1 MLTKAWSKNLDK
13 NAFTAET
20 TQRYRGTAIS
30 KNAALTIILIFLTA
44 SFIVVVKPVTV
55 SSATEN
61 SWETKAPMPEA
72 IGGVKAAAVNG
83 KICVMGGEAN
93 FEYNPDT
100 DNWTSKKPM
109 PTPRTSFEIAVY
121 QNKIYAIGGSS
132 GWTQETGTIYSDAN
146 EVYNPSTDTWEIKA
160 PMKTMRTGLEANVVN
175 GKIYLIGGYLRQNYT
190 VSTTKS
196 SLNEVYDVATDSW
209 ATKEPVPYPAY
220 DYASAVVNNK
230 VYIIGWNRTQI
241 YDPESNSWSQTTPSP
256 TAVIGAV
263 AGATTDMRAPKR
275 IYVIS
280 GIQGIDGSNIT
291 QVYNPENESWML
303 GEPMPTARGGLTV
316 AVVNDLLYAIGGRPC
331 GVCPALK
338 TNEQY
343 TPFGYGIFPQ
353 PEPEPFPTTLVALA
367 SVAIVVVAGV
377 GLLVY
382 FKKRKH

>member
-1 MLTKAWSKNLDK
+1 MSKGYGL
-13 NAFTAET
+13 
-20 TQRYRGTAIS
+20 G
-30 KNAALTIILIFLTA
+30 LVLVFLTS
-44 SFIVVVKPVTV
+44 SFIVVVKPVRG
-55 SSATEN
+55 SATEN
-61 SWETKAPMPEA
+61 SWEPKASMPEA

-83 KICVMGGEAN
+83 KIYVIGGEAN

-100 DNWTSKKPM
+100 DNWTTKKPM
-109 PTPRTSFEIAVY
+109 PTARSSFEIAVY

-132 GWTQETGTIYSDAN
+132 GWTQETGTIYSDVN
-146 EVYNPSTDTWEIKA
+146 EVYDPATDTWETKA
-160 PMKTMRTGLEANVVN
+160 PIKTMRTGLEANVVN
-175 GKIYLIGGYLRQNYT
+175 GKIYLIGGYLRENYT
-190 VSTTKS
+190 VSNTTS
-196 SLNEVYDVATDSW
+196 SLNEVYDVASNSW

-230 VYIIGWNRTQI
+230 IYIIGWNRTQI
-241 YDPESNSWSQTTPSP
+241 YYPETDSWSQSTPSP

-263 AGATTDMRAPKR
+263 AAATTGIRAPKR

-280 GIQGIDGSNIT
+280 GIQGIDTSNIT

-331 GVCPALK
+331 GICPVLK

-343 TPFGYGIFPQ
+343 APFGYGNIPQ
-353 PEPEPFPTTLVALA
+353 PKPPEPFPTTLVAAA
-367 SVAIVVVAGV
+367 SVATVAVMGV

-382 FKKRKH
+382 FKRRNRK

>member
-1 MLTKAWSKNLDK
+1 MGK
-13 NAFTAET
+13 TAV
-20 TQRYRGTAIS
+20 
-30 KNAALTIILIFLTA
+30 LLLVLVFLTA
-44 SFIVVVKPVTV
+44 SFIVVVKPVRT

-72 IGGVKAAAVNG
+72 IGGVKAATVNG
-83 KICVMGGEAN
+83 KIYVIGGEAN

-109 PTPRTSFEIAVY
+109 PTARMYFEIAVC
-121 QNKIYAIGGSS
+121 QNKIYTIGGSA

-146 EVYNPSTDTWEIKA
+146 EVYDPSTDTWETKA
-160 PMKTMRTGLEANVVN
+160 PMKMMRTGLEANAVN
-175 GKIYLIGGYLRQNYT
+175 GKIYFIGGYLRENYT
-190 VSTTKS
+190 VSNTTS

-209 ATKEPVPYPAY
+209 ATEEPVPYPAY

-230 VYIIGWNRTQI
+230 IYIIGWNRTQI
-241 YDPESNSWSQTTPSP
+241 YDPESDSWSQSTPSP

-263 AGATTDMRAPKR
+263 ASATTGIRAPKR

-280 GIQGIDGSNIT
+280 GIQGIEGSNIT

-316 AVVNDLLYAIGGRPC
+316 AVANDLLYAIGGRPC
-331 GVCPALK
+331 GICPALK

-343 TPFGYGIFPQ
+343 TPFGYGTFPQ
-353 PEPEPFPTTLVALA
+353 PTPLEPVPFTTTLVIA
-367 SVAIVVVAGV
+367 SVITVSVVGV

-382 FKKRKH
+382 FKKRKR

>member
-1 MLTKAWSKNLDK
+1 MLV
-13 NAFTAET
+13 FV
-20 TQRYRGTAIS
+20 
-30 KNAALTIILIFLTA
+30 FLTA
-44 SFIVVVKPVTV
+44 LSTVISKPTA
-55 SSATEN
+55 SA
-61 SWETKAPMPEA
+61 ETKENFWTTKTPLPEA
-72 IGGVKAAAVNG
+72 IGGVKAATVNG
-83 KICVMGGEAN
+83 KIYVIGGEAN

-109 PTPRTSFEIAVY
+109 PTARTSFEIAVY

-132 GWTQETGTIYSDAN
+132 GWTQETGTICSDAN
-146 EVYNPSTDTWEIKA
+146 EVYDPSTDTWETKA
-160 PMKTMRTGLEANVVN
+160 PMKTMRTGLEANAVN

-190 VSTTKS
+190 VSNTKS

-230 VYIIGWNRTQI
+230 IYIIGWNRTQV
-241 YDPESNSWSQTTPSP
+241 YDPESDSWSHTTPSP
-256 TAVIGAV
+256 TTVIGAV
-263 AGATTDMRAPKR
+263 AGATTGIMAPKR

-280 GIQGIDGSNIT
+280 GIQGIEGSNIT

-331 GVCPALK
+331 SICPALK

-343 TPFGYGIFPQ
+343 TPFGYGTFPQ
-353 PEPEPFPTTLVALA
+353 PEPFPAALVIAA
-367 SVAIVVVAGV
+367 SGASIAIISVS
-377 GLLVY
+377 LLVY
-382 FKKRKH
+382 FRKRKR

>member
-1 MLTKAWSKNLDK
+1 MSRNV
-13 NAFTAET
+13 
-20 TQRYRGTAIS
+20 
-30 KNAALTIILIFLTA
+30 ALLLVLVFLT
-44 SFIVVVKPVTV
+44 SPFIVVVKPVRG

-61 SWETKAPMPEA
+61 SWETKASMPEA

-83 KICVMGGEAN
+83 KIYVIGGEAN

-100 DNWTSKKPM
+100 DNWTTKKPM
-109 PTPRTSFEIAVY
+109 PTARTSFEIAVY

-146 EVYNPSTDTWEIKA
+146 EVYDPATDTWETKA

-175 GKIYLIGGYLRQNYT
+175 GKIYLIGGYLRENYT
-190 VSTTKS
+190 ISNTTS

-230 VYIIGWNRTQI
+230 IYVIGWNRTQI
-241 YDPESNSWSQTTPSP
+241 YDPETDSWSQSALSP

-263 AGATTDMRAPKR
+263 AAATTGIRAPKR

-331 GVCPALK
+331 GICPVLK

-343 TPFGYGIFPQ
+343 TPFGYGTIPQ
-353 PEPEPFPTTLVALA
+353 PTPPEPFPTTLVAV
-367 SVAIVVVAGV
+367 SVITAAVVTAG
-377 GLLVY
+377 LFVY
-382 FKKRKH
+382 CKKRKH